1 MFATKQAKPSGQV
14 DTLIGSGSRIEGNIR
29 FSGGL
34 RIDGTVAGNI
44 ISQDTGTLVVSEH
57 AVVEGEIRVTHAVVN
72 GKVTGPIYA
81 SESLELQA
89 KSRVSGDVY
98 YGALE
103 VHLGAILQGRLVH
116 GADGRGENVVPLV
129 SGAVD

>member
-89 KSRVSGDVY
+89 KSRVSGDVH